1 MSHLN
6 GVGATKSA
14 RHLRIGG
21 AVRTLCGRHPSSTLG
36 MAGFLS
42 SMSEIHFR
50 WTIYPSSR
58 TTEREI
64 LPQAIFPPGFE
75 TNTERGSLGMP
86 RPLRFSII
94 PVRID

>member
-1 MSHLN
+1 
-6 GVGATKSA
+6 
-14 RHLRIGG
+14 
-21 AVRTLCGRHPSSTLG
+21 

-75 TNTERGSLGMP
+75 TKTEWGRLGMP
-86 RPLRFSII
+86 SPLGFTVI
-94 PVRID
+94 PDRNG